1 MQSNLVLRTVRVLLT
16 AALVL
21 VAALAQATNGITISR
36 DQESLVLPGMST
48 TEVQRA
54 IGLPDAIAP
63 HRVDPGTIWTYEVAG
78 EEFPVILFDVDFGS
92 DGKVAKVGERV
103 EDESD

>member
-1 MQSNLVLRTVRVLLT
+1 MQSKLSRRTLRFLLAAGLVLGAAAAQAASGITVSRDQE
-16 AALVL
+16 ALVL
-21 VAALAQATNGITISR
+21 V
-36 DQESLVLPGMST
+36 GMGT
-48 TEVQRA
+48 AEVERA
-54 IGLPDAIAP
+54 IGRPDEIAK
-63 HRVDPGTIWTYEVAG
+63 HRVGPGAIWTYEVAG